1 MSEIPAKPSPY
12 RKNWS
17 QSLVEFILLFTA
29 VTLGFFAENLREKF
43 SERDKEKQYLIQLFQ
58 DLQQDTAKINF
69 CVSFKETKEQQADSL
84 IDLITRPDRDKFL
97 RMIYYYS
104 RIIVVREPFYG
115 TEGTFNQ
122 LQNDGGFRLI
132 TNRKLIHELNQYEAA
147 RQKIYQ
153 IQEMQDLSS
162 LEMRGVSSRL
172 FDARTEHQML
182 DINNNHKYR
191 YFVKPP
197 DKDIPLASNDPM
209 LINEYCN
216 WISWMMSAEKY
227 DHVLLTRLKN
237 TAVNL
242 MTTIQ
247 SELRAKE

>member
-1 MSEIPAKPSPY
+1 MDKSATTLSPY

-17 QSLVEFILLFTA
+17 QYLLEFILLFTA

-43 SERDKEKQYLIQLFQ
+43 SERNKEKQYLTQLLQ

-69 CVSFKETKEQQADSL
+69 CVNFKVIKEQQADSL
-84 IDLITRPDRDKFL
+84 IELITRPDRDKFSRL
-97 RMIYYYS
+97 IYYYS

-132 TNRKLIHELNQYEAA
+132 TNRGLIHELNQYEAA

-172 FDARTEHQML
+172 FDAKTEHQML
-182 DINNNHKYR
+182 DIEKNQQYR
-191 YFVKPP
+191 YFVKAP
-197 DKDIPLASNDPM
+197 DQNIPLASNDPS

-216 WISWMMSAEKY
+216 WISWMMSAEQY
-227 DHVLLTRLKN
+227 DHVLLLRLKKN
-237 TAVNL
+237 AIQL
-242 MTTIQ
+242 MATLD
-247 SELRAKE
+247 SELKKN